1 MAATATKTPKTR
13 LIRESTVISKP
24 SKVDR
29 EAGVMEDVKIVGLQA
44 PKKNRRY
51 EPQALKEAANLY
63 ERTKVNLN
71 HQSKEDREPRKIEDR
86 IGLLEGVYFKEG
98 DGLYAKTF
106 RFNPKHPAAESL
118 AWWAEY
124 EPSGV
129 GFSHVVKG
137 DARLIGGTEVV
148 ESIREVMSVDLV
160 ADPATTRGLFESE
173 EPMEGDDV
181 KFEALTIDEIKK
193 ERPDLIEALT
203 KQATEGTEAERLKA
217 ENKRLSEAIAKFE
230 ESAKRAERTAKAKKA
245 CVDAKL
251 PAQAITELFI
261 ESLVGA
267 AHDKWE
273 AMIDDRKALV
283 GSALVGSAP
292 VGGTKPLS
300 MEQRFAE
307 ASPIDESAFGPAR
320 ELSGDDLA
328 AFYGV

>member
-1 MAATATKTPKTR
+1 METGRQSATPT
-13 LIRESTVISKP
+13 LIRESVVSKP

-44 PKKNRRY
+44 PDKNRRY
-51 EPQALKEAANLY
+51 EPQALKEAAGLY
-63 ERTKVNLN
+63 ERVKVNLN
-71 HQSKEDREPRKIEDR
+71 HQAKESREPRRIQDR
-86 IGLLEGVYFKEG
+86 IGILEGVYFREG

-106 RFNPKHPAAESL
+106 RFNPRHPEAENL
-118 AWWAEY
+118 VWWAEN

-129 GFSHVVKG
+129 GFSHIAKG

-148 ESIREVMSVDLV
+148 ESIRKVMSVDLV

-173 EPMEGDDV
+173 APMEGDDV
-181 KFEALTIDEIKK
+181 KFEALTIDEIKRA
-193 ERPDLIEALT
+193 RPDLIEALIQ
-203 KQATEGTEAERLKA
+203 QATEGTEIEKLRAH
-217 ENKRLSEAIAKFE
+217 NKTLSEAVRKFE
-230 ESAKRAERTAKAKKA
+230 ADAKHARDIASARKA

-307 ASPIDESAFGPAR
+307 ASPIDESECGPAR
-320 ELSGDDLA
+320 QLAGDELA